1 MIPQGIKLSG
11 FLSYKD
17 EQEVRFDDSPLWM
30 LTGTNG
36 SGKSSIFDAVTF
48 ALFGHHRGG
57 SQSAVELI
65 NKESNTLSVEFDF
78 TVDKQLFRIKRTVR
92 RRASGVASTQQVMR
106 RGKPGSLWSETTS
119 PNDSN
124 DEGNQN
130 GRISTDETSKD
141 EWEAIP
147 DTTYKTKF
155 DAWIKDKI
163 GLDYETFTSSVLL
176 LQGKSEKLLDST
188 PAGRAGVLARIVDL
202 ERYQKLHAKSD
213 DKRRELKGQLE
224 GINSQ
229 LLGIRE
235 VTEEELSDANNRIE
249 GVQRTAKAIEERI
262 QNLVSLELQSLRCMD
277 ACTRLSATKEKLTN
291 AEGLLGHAVAIEK
304 EFARLRELRDVLP
317 AVGTIV
323 TERGRIGESERKSD
337 KLTRQREDKAD
348 RRRQCEHA
356 LEQARMKLISLKKTL
371 GEDEAKAAKLNAR
384 LRELS
389 AVLEKVKQAEDAEAE
404 VRRLEEELKR
414 LPSDPDASV
423 RKHQQEHDRLLL
435 LSQHVALLERLH
447 QEHSELTKAVT
458 SQKAANAS
466 EVKLLLEG
474 KKAKEEFDVLQERL
488 KIVKEAYG
496 KAEVAAAESRA
507 LAKQARD
514 LADEFKQLNGAKTCR
529 ACGQP
534 LTPEHFDSEK
544 KKRDLDARS
553 AERKYETL
561 NSAVSAARQTEAEA
575 VAKEAAERERLEKLR
590 DSYKEAA
597 NAAKQSTQD
606 IKRLTDSC
614 RQTYFALPDEFK
626 KKLGA
631 TEPDDWSQV
640 TYPDRADLTELSTQ
654 VHGLDGVKR
663 KLKQAQEDARKVQTL
678 RAKLESARDGLQ
690 KAQQSLSSSDPAAIR
705 QEFAARQS
713 EEITVANSIRAA
725 KQEIDATDKEITR
738 LQRELSGTDQ
748 ELTKLSGELNLE
760 ASTRN
765 HSFEAIDRAKKVLPE
780 AWQRPAETAGLKEH
794 LMWNEEFE
802 SLTAKGIETKYAQ
815 LQTARSGLD
824 SIRAEIEQ
832 HEKEVASYSPE
843 ARRSPDD
850 VKAEI
855 VAARKEL
862 ELRNK
867 ELLDAQ
873 RQKGTLDD
881 YRRQREELNARY
893 KTVDAEHNRYKILSE
908 LLGRDRLQRFLVRN
922 AEKQIVD
929 YANSV
934 LDRLS
939 GGQLF
944 LRLVATDDGSTEK
957 ALEMECSNRVTGGS
971 AINVAFLSGS
981 QRFRVAVALALGIG
995 QYASKQHRPIE
1006 SVIIDEGFGCLDR
1019 TGRQV
1024 MIQELQNLRGH
1035 LNCILLVSHQ
1045 EEFADAFPDGYRFEL
1060 QDGTTKVK
1068 RFVR

>member
-1 MIPQGIKLSG
+1 MIPQRIKLSG

-17 EQEVRFDDSPLWM
+17 EQEIRFDESPLWM

-57 SQSAVELI
+57 SQSAAELI

-78 TVDKQLFRIKRTVR
+78 TIEKQLYRVKRTVR
-92 RRASGVASTQQVMR
+92 RRASGVASTQQLMKSV
-106 RGKPGSLWSETTS
+106 G
-119 PNDSN
+119 D
-124 DEGNQN
+124 
-130 GRISTDETSKD
+130 
-141 EWEAIP
+141 WEAIP

-155 DAWIKDKI
+155 DAWIRDKI

-213 DKRRELKGQLE
+213 DKRRELKGKLE
-224 GINSQ
+224 GIASQ
-229 LLGIRE
+229 LSGLRE
-235 VTEEELSDANNRIE
+235 VTEDELASSNSRIE
-249 GVQRTAKAIEERI
+249 EVQLARKEVEERI
-262 QNLVSLELQSLRCMD
+262 QHLVSLELQSLRWMD
-277 ACTRLSATKEKLTN
+277 ACARLTATRDKLAN
-291 AEGLLGHAVAIEK
+291 AESLLGHAVAIER
-304 EFARLRELRDVLP
+304 EFGRLRELRDALP
-317 AVGTIV
+317 AVSVIV
-323 TERGRIGESERKSD
+323 TERGRIGESERKTD
-337 KLTRQREDKAD
+337 TLTKQREDKAD
-348 RRRQCEHA
+348 RRRLSEHA
-356 LEQARMKLISLKKTL
+356 LEQARMKHSTLKKTL
-371 GEDEAKAAKLNAR
+371 GEDEAKAATLNAR

-389 AVLEKVKQAEDAEAE
+389 AILEKVKQTEDAEAD
-404 VRRLEEELKR
+404 VRRLERELKS
-414 LPSDPDASV
+414 LPADPEAAV
-423 RKHQQEHDRLLL
+423 RNHQEEHDRLLQL
-435 LSQHVALLERLH
+435 GQNIALLERLH
-447 QEHSELTKAVT
+447 QERSELTKAVAAE
-458 SQKAANAS
+458 KAAKTN
-466 EVKLLLEG
+466 EIRLLLEG
-474 KKAKEEFDVLQERL
+474 KKAKEEFESLQERV
-488 KIVKEAYG
+488 KVVKEAYG

-507 LAKQARD
+507 LARQARE
-514 LADEFKQLNGAKTCR
+514 LADEFKQLGGAKTCR

-553 AERKYETL
+553 AERKYESQNAAIL
-561 NSAVSAARQTEAEA
+561 AARQTETEA
-575 VAKEAAERERLEKLR
+575 VAREAAERERLEKLR

-597 NAAKQSTQD
+597 AAVKQSTQD

-626 KKLGA
+626 QKLGA
-631 TEPDDWSQV
+631 VEPDDWSCV
-640 TYPDRADLTELSTQ
+640 TYPDRADLTDLSTQ

-663 KLKQAQEDARKVQTL
+663 KLRQAQEDARKVQAL
-678 RAKLESARDGLQ
+678 RAKLESARDSLQ
-690 KAQQSLSSSDPAAIR
+690 KARHSLPVSEPAAIR

-725 KQEIDATDKEITR
+725 RREIDSTEKKVEQ
-738 LQRELSGTDQ
+738 LQRELSSIDQ
-748 ELTKLSGELNLE
+748 DLTKLSGELNLE
-760 ASTRN
+760 TSTRN
-765 HSFEAIDRAKKVLPE
+765 HSSEAIERAKKTLPE
-780 AWQRPAETAGLKEH
+780 SWQKPAETAGLKEH
-794 LMWNEEFE
+794 LMWKEELE
-802 SLTAKGIETKYAQ
+802 TLEAKGVETKYTQ
-815 LQTARSGLD
+815 LQAAYSGLD
-824 SIRAEIEQ
+824 SIRAELAQQEQ
-832 HEKEVASYSPE
+832 EAASFPPE
-843 ARRSPDD
+843 ACRSPDD

-855 VAARKEL
+855 IAARKEL
-862 ELRNK
+862 ELRNR

-873 RQKGTLDD
+873 RQKSILDD
-881 YRRQREELNARY
+881 YRRQREELNVRY
-893 KTVDAEHNRYKILSE
+893 KSTDAEHNRYKILSE

-929 YANSV
+929 YANTV

-944 LRLVATDDGSTEK
+944 LRLVASDDGSTEK

-981 QRFRVAVALALGIG
+981 QRFRVAVSLALGIG

-1019 TGRQV
+1019 SGRQV

-1060 QDGTTKVK
+1060 ENGTTKV
-1068 RFVR
+1068 RRWGR